1 MYLTMLKNQF
11 EKKWIKWIDRL
22 IVIEYGGIYLMI
34 IYMNYQLIQQ
44 VYQCWNALP
53 NKRYNS
59 CFEVK
64 NNRPLKHLDNFI
76 L

>member
-1 MYLTMLKNQF
+1 MA
-11 EKKWIKWIDRL
+11 
-22 IVIEYGGIYLMI
+22 IEYGGIYLMI